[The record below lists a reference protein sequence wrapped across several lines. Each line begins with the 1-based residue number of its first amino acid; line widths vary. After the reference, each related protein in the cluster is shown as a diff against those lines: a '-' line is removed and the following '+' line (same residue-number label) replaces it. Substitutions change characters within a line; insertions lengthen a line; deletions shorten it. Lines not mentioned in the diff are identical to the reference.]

1 MIRSRMPMFRRI
13 ELSLATA
20 LLGSIVALVAI
31 AAISRKIGSP
41 IIWSLEVSTALFV
54 WLVVLCVDIAMQQ
67 KRHFGLSLLLD
78 NVSPHLRR
86 YIEIANI
93 AVVMLLLGYLLHY
106 AVINVP
112 LMHKRMLGALQ
123 IPKSYIHLALPV
135 GILLWLRTL
144 AFQAVARWQSD

>member
-1 MIRSRMPMFRRI
+1 MFRRI
-13 ELSLATA
+13 ELTLATA
-20 LLGSIVALVAI
+20 LLAGIVVLVAV
-31 AAISRKIGSP
+31 AAVSRKMGSP

-67 KRHFGLSLLLD
+67 NRHFGLSLLHD
-78 NVSPHLRR
+78 NLRPGLRR
-86 YIEIANI
+86 YVEIANI
-93 AVVMLLLGYLLHY
+93 VVIMLLLGYLFYY

-144 AFQAVARWQSD
+144 SVQALAKWRAG